1 MNLGDKMNHYI
12 ELLRTNV
19 TLLRLSIIQLI
30 CYFGAWFSHMAIYT
44 LLINLGAPVWALSAA
59 AAFTFLPSMLLAPF
73 SGAIIDKVD
82 TKKFMLFLTAIE
94 IVTVFWLM
102 FITSLDALW
111 MLLGLIFI
119 RMGTGSIYFQTEM
132 SLLPKILSD
141 KELKIANEIHSIIW
155 STSYALGMAA
165 SGFYIHYFGT
175 TSAFIADMLL
185 YGIGFYLLLGLD
197 IPSLVSKN
205 TLHVRTM
212 IWSGFVYIKENPKIM
227 HLMFL
232 HASIGFTAYDALIA
246 LLADH
251 KYKHLLSIALVMGFI
266 NASRAVSQ
274 VLGQFVLSR
283 YINQKSLFYLF
294 LAQGV
299 SIIVWGVLQYDFY
312 LSFVGIFLCG
322 LFTTTLWSY
331 TYTLL
336 QYETDVEFY
345 GRVIAYNDM
354 IFMGVCTF
362 VSFAIGAL
370 FEWGVPLWIITCML
384 GIAFIV
390 IGFYWKWVQKVIK

>member
-1 MNLGDKMNHYI
+1 M
-12 ELLRTNV
+12 
-19 TLLRLSIIQLI
+19 
-30 CYFGAWFSHMAIYT
+30 
-44 LLINLGAPVWALSAA
+44 
-59 AAFTFLPSMLLAPF
+59 
-73 SGAIIDKVD
+73 
-82 TKKFMLFLTAIE
+82 
-94 IVTVFWLM
+94 
-102 FITSLDALW
+102 
-111 MLLGLIFI
+111 
-119 RMGTGSIYFQTEM
+119 
-132 SLLPKILSD
+132 
-141 KELKIANEIHSIIW
+141 KIANEIHSIIW

-175 TSAFIADMLL
+175 TSAFIADMIL

-205 TLHVRTM
+205 TLHVRAL
-212 IWSGFVYIKENPKIM
+212 IWSGFIYIKENPKIM
-227 HLMFL
+227 HLIFL

-251 KYKHLLSIALVMGFI
+251 EYKHLLSIALVMGFI
-266 NASRAVSQ
+266 NASRAFSQ

-283 YINQKSLFYLF
+283 YINQNSLFYLF
-294 LAQGV
+294 IAQGV
-299 SIIVWGVLQYDFY
+299 SIILWGILQYNFY

-336 QYETDVEFY
+336 QYETDAEFY

-354 IFMGVCTF
+354 VFMGVCTL

-370 FEWGVPLWIITCML
+370 FKWGMPLWMITCML
-384 GIAFIV
+384 GFAFIV
-390 IGFYWKWVQKVIK
+390 IGFYWKWIQKVIK

>member
-1 MNLGDKMNHYI
+1 MNHYI

-19 TLLRLSIIQLI
+19 TLLRLSIVQLI

-44 LLINLGAPVWALSAA
+44 LLIHLGAPVWALSAA

-82 TKKFMLFLTAIE
+82 TKKFMLFLTAVE

-111 MLLGLIFI
+111 ILLGLIFI

-155 STSYALGMAA
+155 SISYALGMAA

-175 TSAFIADMLL
+175 TSAFVADMIL
-185 YGIGFYLLLGLD
+185 YGIGFYLLLSLD
-197 IPSLVSKN
+197 IPSLASKN
-205 TLHVRTM
+205 TLHVKAM
-212 IWSGFVYIKENPKIM
+212 IWSGFAYIKENPKIM
-227 HLMFL
+227 HLIFL

-251 KYKHLLSIALVMGFI
+251 QYKHLLSIALVMGFI
-266 NASRAVSQ
+266 NAARAVSQ

-283 YINQKSLFYLF
+283 YINQNTLFYLF
-294 LAQGV
+294 LAQGI
-299 SIIVWGVLQYDFY
+299 SIMVWGIFQYDFY

-336 QYETDVEFY
+336 QYETDAEFY

-354 IFMGVCTF
+354 VFMGVCTL

-370 FEWGVPLWIITCML
+370 FEWGMPLWMITCML

-390 IGFYWKWVQKVIK
+390 MSFYWKWIQKVIK

>member
-1 MNLGDKMNHYI
+1 MNHYI

-19 TLLRLSIIQLI
+19 TLLRLSIVQLI

-82 TKKFMLFLTAIE
+82 TKKFMLFLTLIE

-155 STSYALGMAA
+155 STSYALGMAV

-175 TSAFIADMLL
+175 TSAFIADMIL

-205 TLHVRTM
+205 TLHVKAM

-227 HLMFL
+227 HLIFL

-251 KYKHLLSIALVMGFI
+251 EYKHLLSIALVMGFI
-266 NASRAVSQ
+266 NAARAVSQ

-283 YINQKSLFYLF
+283 YINQNSLFYLF

-299 SIIVWGVLQYDFY
+299 SIIVWGILQYDFY

-336 QYETDVEFY
+336 QYETDAEFY

-354 IFMGVCTF
+354 VFMGVCTL

-370 FEWGVPLWIITCML
+370 YEWGMPLWMITCML

-390 IGFYWKWVQKVIK
+390 MGFYWKWIQKVIK

>member
-1 MNLGDKMNHYI
+1 MNHYI

-44 LLINLGAPVWALSAA
+44 LLINLDAPIWALSAA

-73 SGAIIDKVD
+73 SGAIIDKVN

-175 TSAFIADMLL
+175 TSAFIADMIL

-205 TLHVRTM
+205 TLHVRAL
-212 IWSGFVYIKENPKIM
+212 IWSGFIYIKENPKIM
-227 HLMFL
+227 HLIFL

-251 KYKHLLSIALVMGFI
+251 EYKHLLSIALVMGFI
-266 NASRAVSQ
+266 NASRAFSQ

-283 YINQKSLFYLF
+283 YINQNSLFYLF
-294 LAQGV
+294 IAQGV
-299 SIIVWGVLQYDFY
+299 SIILWGILQYNFY

-336 QYETDVEFY
+336 QYETDAEFY

-354 IFMGVCTF
+354 VFMGVCTL

-370 FEWGVPLWIITCML
+370 FKWGMPLWMITCML
-384 GIAFIV
+384 GFAFIV
-390 IGFYWKWVQKVIK
+390 IGFYWKWIQKVIK

>member
-44 LLINLGAPVWALSAA
+44 LLINLDAPIWALSAA

-175 TSAFIADMLL
+175 TSAFIADMIL
-185 YGIGFYLLLGLD
+185 YGVGFYLLLGLD

-205 TLHVRTM
+205 TLHVRAL
-212 IWSGFVYIKENPKIM
+212 IWSGFIYIKENPKIM
-227 HLMFL
+227 HLIFL

-251 KYKHLLSIALVMGFI
+251 EYKHLLSIALVMGFI
-266 NASRAVSQ
+266 NASRAFSQ

-283 YINQKSLFYLF
+283 YINQNSLFYLF
-294 LAQGV
+294 IAQGV
-299 SIIVWGVLQYDFY
+299 SIILWGILQYDFY

-336 QYETDVEFY
+336 QYETDAEFY

-354 IFMGVCTF
+354 VFMGVCTL

-370 FEWGVPLWIITCML
+370 FEWGMPLWMITCML
-384 GIAFIV
+384 GFAFIV
-390 IGFYWKWVQKVIK
+390 IGFYWKWIQKVIK

>member
-1 MNLGDKMNHYI
+1 MNHYI

-44 LLINLGAPVWALSAA
+44 LLINLDAPIWALSAA

-175 TSAFIADMLL
+175 TSAFIADMIL
-185 YGIGFYLLLGLD
+185 YGVGFYLLLGLD

-205 TLHVRTM
+205 TLHVRAL
-212 IWSGFVYIKENPKIM
+212 IWSGFIYIKENPKIM
-227 HLMFL
+227 HLIFL

-251 KYKHLLSIALVMGFI
+251 EYKHLLSIALVMGFI
-266 NASRAVSQ
+266 NASRAFSQ

-283 YINQKSLFYLF
+283 YINQNSLFYLF
-294 LAQGV
+294 IAQGV
-299 SIIVWGVLQYDFY
+299 SIILWGILQYDFY

-336 QYETDVEFY
+336 QYETDAEFY

-354 IFMGVCTF
+354 VFMGVCTL

-370 FEWGVPLWIITCML
+370 FEWGMPLWMITCML
-384 GIAFIV
+384 GFAFIV
-390 IGFYWKWVQKVIK
+390 IGFYWKWIQKVIK

>member
-1 MNLGDKMNHYI
+1 MKHYV
-12 ELLRTNV
+12 ELLCNNA
-19 TLLRLSIIQLI
+19 TLRRLSVIQLI
-30 CYFGAWFSHMAIYT
+30 SYFGAWFSHMGIYT
-44 LLINLGAPVWALSAA
+44 LLIQLDAPVWALSAA

-111 MLLGLIFI
+111 ILLGLIFI

-132 SLLPKILSD
+132 SLLPKLLSND
-141 KELKIANEIHSIIW
+141 ELKIANEIHSIIW
-155 STSYALGMAA
+155 STSYALGMAVA
-165 SGFYIHYFGT
+165 GFYIHYFGT
-175 TSAFIADMLL
+175 TSAFVADMVL
-185 YGIGFYLLLGLD
+185 YSISFYLLLGLD
-197 IPSLVSKN
+197 IPSIVSKHA
-205 TLHVRTM
+205 LEVKAM

-227 HLMFL
+227 HLIFL
-232 HASIGFTAYDALIA
+232 HASVGLTAYDALIA

-251 KYKHLLSIALVMGFI
+251 AYKHLLSVALVMGFI
-266 NASRAVSQ
+266 NASRAFSQ
-274 VLGQFVLSR
+274 VLGQLLLSR
-283 YINQKSLFYLF
+283 YINPQSLFYLF
-294 LAQGV
+294 LIQGV
-299 SIIVWGVLQYDFY
+299 GIITWGILQYDFY
-312 LSFVGIFLCG
+312 LSFIGIFFCG

-336 QYETDVEFY
+336 QYETDEAFY

-354 IFMGVCTF
+354 VFMGMCTL

-370 FEWGVPLWIITCML
+370 FEWGVSLEAITCGL
-384 GIAFIV
+384 GFLFIV
-390 IGFYWKWVQKVIK
+390 FGFYWQWIQKVIK